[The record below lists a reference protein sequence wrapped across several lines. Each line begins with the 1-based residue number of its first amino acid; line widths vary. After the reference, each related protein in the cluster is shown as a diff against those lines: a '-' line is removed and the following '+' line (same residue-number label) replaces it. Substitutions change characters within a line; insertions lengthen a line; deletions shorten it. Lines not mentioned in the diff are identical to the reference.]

1 MNKNANRSAARRE
14 TILQVIREDGPIRS
28 QGALRKA
35 LRERGW
41 RVTQPTLSRDLR
53 ELGLLRT
60 PAGYVAP
67 EDLPGMTASGASLA
81 PAGVREEKLGQR
93 LRIFV
98 VSVRRAG
105 TLVVIRTP
113 PGGAHA
119 VARAIDEAA
128 HADIVGTLAGDD
140 TIFVAAATTA
150 SARRIEARFLDLV
163 ALPPRRASRG

>member
-1 MNKNANRSAARRE
+1 MNTHPNANERRE
-14 TILQVIREDGPIRS
+14 AILKVVRDAGPVLS

-53 ELGLLRT
+53 ELGLART

-67 EDLPGMTASGASLA
+67 GDLSGMAAAGVALT
-81 PAGVREEKLGQR
+81 PAGFREEKLGQR
-93 LRIFV
+93 LRSFV
-98 VSVRRAG
+98 VSIRRAG
-105 TLVVIRTP
+105 ALVVVRTP

-119 VARAIDEAA
+119 VARTIDEAA
-128 HADIVGTLAGDD
+128 LADIVGTIAGDD

-150 SARRIEARFLDLV
+150 AARRIERRFIDLS
-163 ALPPRRASRG
+163 ALRPRGESRR